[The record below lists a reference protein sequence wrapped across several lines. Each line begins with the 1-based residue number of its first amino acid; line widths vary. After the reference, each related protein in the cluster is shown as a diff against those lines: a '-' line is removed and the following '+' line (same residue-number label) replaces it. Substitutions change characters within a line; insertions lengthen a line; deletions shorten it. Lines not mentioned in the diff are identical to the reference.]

1 MFAPCVMDQNTGT
14 LGSVDPDRIILKRIL
29 LTGYPV
35 RVKRRG
41 AVVKHMFFNPD
52 DVKWFKVRDWYGRK
66 NEPKTHL
73 RVTVPSH
80 IQTYLQPAELFTKLG
95 AVGHIK
101 EPVGTH
107 GLMKVRFNRVINQSD
122 TICLALFK
130 RVYPK
135 ILQGEEEEAE
145 GQGSV

>member
-1 MFAPCVMDQNTGT
+1 MVQGKQAS
-14 LGSVDPDRIILKRIL
+14 LGEGGRFGGELSCML
-29 LTGYPV
+29 LSFLP
-35 RVKRRG
+35 
-41 AVVKHMFFNPD
+41 
-52 DVKWFKVRDWYGRK
+52 
-66 NEPKTHL
+66 TH
-73 RVTVPSH
+73 T
-80 IQTYLQPAELFTKLG
+80 QPAELWTKLG

-135 ILQGEEEEAE
+135 ILHEQQEQPEEKNDA
-145 GQGSV
+145 